1 MVDIENRALGL
12 AWWALRD
19 RFGEED
25 AEAKRLIEGLC
36 WEKEDL
42 ELTYSFLSS
51 LARELFLEPYPG
63 IPANGLG
70 GTSCDPALRRPQLR
84 EKQRR

>member
-1 MVDIENRALGL
+1 MGL

-25 AEAKRLIEGLC
+25 AEAKRLIEDLC

-51 LARELFLEPYPG
+51 LARELFLEPG
-63 IPANGLG
+63 KAIVVGKAV
-70 GTSCDPALRRPQLR
+70 TIV
-84 EKQRR
+84 